1 MHCVVLNNG
10 LIGERKGVNIPNVDI
25 SLPAVTERDRQDIL
39 FGLTQNIDYIAAS
52 FIRNGKA
59 VEEIRELCL
68 ANGGEHVT
76 IFPKIECAL
85 GVEKFDEIL
94 ELPTASWSLV
104 ATWVSRSRPSSFPT
118 SRRRSS
124 PSATRL
130 TSPLSPP
137 RRCSTPCS
145 TTRARRVPR
154 SLTLPTPSS
163 MHRRVMLSGETA
175 AGQYPVEAV
184 AMQARIAI
192 ETEKYMPAHA
202 ELAMPENA
210 SGTRVVNNV
219 VGMSAVQMATAVGAK
234 CITVPTTTGRTAR
247 LISHFR
253 PNMPICAFSRHEWAV
268 QQMIMYWGV
277 IPRQA
282 EITQAPSTAPS

>member
-130 TSPLSPP
+130 TS
-137 RRCSTPCS
+137 RY
-145 TTRARRVPR
+145 
-154 SLTLPTPSS
+154 
-163 MHRRVMLSGETA
+163 HR
-175 AGQYPVEAV
+175 
-184 AMQARIAI
+184 
-192 ETEKYMPAHA
+192 HA
-202 ELAMPENA
+202 D
-210 SGTRVVNNV
+210 
-219 VGMSAVQMATAVGAK
+219 
-234 CITVPTTTGRTAR
+234 AR
-247 LISHFR
+247 LHAAQ
-253 PNMPICAFSRHEWAV
+253 P
-268 QQMIMYWGV
+268 
-277 IPRQA
+277 
-282 EITQAPSTAPS
+282 APDACRGH